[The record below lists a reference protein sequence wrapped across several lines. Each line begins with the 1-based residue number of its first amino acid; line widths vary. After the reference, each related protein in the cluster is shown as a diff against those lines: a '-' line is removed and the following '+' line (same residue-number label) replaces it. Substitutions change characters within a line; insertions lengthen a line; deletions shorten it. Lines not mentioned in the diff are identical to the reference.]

1 MMLLLLFVVVFDY
14 KKYKWVDKPE
24 NAEDIDQ
31 SLITLVLLLN
41 AIVLTYS
48 VIRIRRRINRLPNAF
63 PNENLIAVHVLN
75 SFIYTLLQLIVC
87 IIMVLQ
93 NTKLNEKEL
102 YPDGP
107 PKELILALFKIFY
120 TYDLVYIITLIFQL
134 YMDCFLL
141 YLILRFTNAN
151 ARDTEKDQLLGR

>member
-1 MMLLLLFVVVFDY
+1 MAQLEYKSSDAIRDSDQLNRALNRNSLEFIKEVDDALVQERITLGKINLKILVFNTAMMLLLLFVVIFDY
-14 KKYKWVDKPE
+14 KKYQWVDKPE

-75 SFIYTLLQLIVC
+75 SFIYTLL
-87 IIMVLQ
+87 
-93 NTKLNEKEL
+93 
-102 YPDGP
+102 
-107 PKELILALFKIFY
+107 
-120 TYDLVYIITLIFQL
+120 
-134 YMDCFLL
+134 
-141 YLILRFTNAN
+141 
-151 ARDTEKDQLLGR
+151 

>member
-1 MMLLLLFVVVFDY
+1 M
-14 KKYKWVDKPE
+14 
-24 NAEDIDQ
+24 
-31 SLITLVLLLN
+31 LLLN

-87 IIMVLQ
+87 IIMVIQ
-93 NTKLNEKEL
+93 NAKLNDKEL
-102 YPDGP
+102 YQDGP

-120 TYDLVYIITLIFQL
+120 TYDLVYIVTLIFQL

-151 ARDTEKDQLLGR
+151 ARDTEKDQLLGRQVPSILCIQN

>member
-1 MMLLLLFVVVFDY
+1 M
-14 KKYKWVDKPE
+14 
-24 NAEDIDQ
+24 
-31 SLITLVLLLN
+31 LLLN

-87 IIMVLQ
+87 IIMVIQ
-93 NTKLNEKEL
+93 NAKLNDKEL

-120 TYDLVYIITLIFQL
+120 TYDLVYIVTLIF
-134 YMDCFLL
+134 
-141 YLILRFTNAN
+141 
-151 ARDTEKDQLLGR
+151 